1 MMIALGLAIVAQFGL
16 VIASFV
22 FSAMSV
28 PTGTSWIA
36 AMAEPLAFGTVT
48 LTFPTVGAVVLL
60 RRPSHP
66 IGRLMSIVALGWAL
80 GNASS
85 RFAQYALVA
94 RGGAVPGGEWALWL
108 SAAWTIVASSGLL
121 LLIMLLFPTGSLLSP
136 SWRPVAWVVG
146 VWTAVTC
153 LAFAFAG
160 GRLENDLGVVISNP
174 AAAPDPIGAG
184 LAAMAEPLQGG
195 VLVLFAVAAISP
207 LIRFRRSRGIERQQL
222 KWIAGAVLIVLVL
235 FVTAIATAV
244 LLDIEVTSRG
254 PVVGGWLRVFFGVVT
269 MSFGLLPVAI
279 GVAVLRYRLYEIDRI
294 VNRTLVYAA
303 LTITLGLVYVGLV
316 VVLGGLLRPVTGSNE
331 LAVAGS
337 TLVVA
342 ALFTPARRRIQGF
355 VDRQFHRSR
364 YDAARIVEAY
374 SARLRDQVDLQSLTS
389 DLVAVARRTLEPAH
403 LSVWIRPSDRG
414 R

>member
-22 FSAMSV
+22 LSAMSV
-28 PTGTSWIA
+28 PPGTSWIA
-36 AMAEPLAFGTVT
+36 TIAEPLAFGIVT

-60 RRPSHP
+60 RHPSHP

-80 GNASS
+80 GNAGS

-94 RGGAVPGGEWALWL
+94 RGGAVPGGQWALWL
-108 SAAWTIVASSGLL
+108 SGAWTIVASQGLL

-136 SWRPVAWVVG
+136 SWRPVAWLVG

-153 LAFAFAG
+153 FAFAFAG
-160 GRLENDLGVVISNP
+160 GPLDNDLGVVISNP
-174 AAAPDPIGAG
+174 AAAPDPIGAV
-184 LAAMAEPLQGG
+184 LATIALPLQFG
-195 VLVLFAVAAISP
+195 VLLLFAVAAISP
-207 LIRFRRSRGIERQQL
+207 LLRFRRARAIERQQL
-222 KWIAGAVLIVLVL
+222 KWIAGAVLIVFVL
-235 FVTAIATAV
+235 FVGGIASAA
-244 LLDIEVTSRG
+244 LLGIEVTSRG
-254 PVVGGWLRVFFGVVT
+254 VSVGGWLRVFSVVAT
-269 MSFGLLPVAI
+269 LSVGLLPVAI
-279 GVAVLRYRLYEIDRI
+279 GIAVLRYRLYEIDRI
-294 VNRTLVYAA
+294 LYRTLVYAA
-303 LTITLGLVYVGLV
+303 LTVSLGLVYVGLV

-337 TLVVA
+337 TLAVA

-355 VDRQFHRSR
+355 VDRRFYRSR
-364 YDAARIVEAY
+364 YDAARTVEAY

-389 DLVAVARRTLEPAH
+389 DLVAVARSTLEPAH
-403 LSVWIRPSDRG
+403 LSVWIRPSDKG